1 MQTSTT
7 TRTYGPATRSLVLAL
22 ALLAIC
28 LQACATVA
36 PYERE
41 RLAKEDMLLSRN
53 ADAAAGEEHASA
65 YREGSSG
72 AMGASGGGCGCN

>member
-1 MQTSTT
+1 MQASTT
-7 TRTYGPATRSLVLAL
+7 TRSTHAAATRLLAL
-22 ALLAIC
+22 TLLATC

-41 RLAKEDMLLSRN
+41 RLAKEDMLLTRN
-53 ADAAAGEEHASA
+53 ADAAAGEQHASA

>member
-1 MQTSTT
+1 MPPSTPSPT
-7 TRTYGPATRSLVLAL
+7 HGPRTPLFALAL
-22 ALLAIC
+22 ALLAFG
-28 LQACATVA
+28 LQACAAVA